1 MSNGT
6 TGFWAAT
13 GAFLGGIA
21 GAQAGKYAIEAR
33 PRFQYTSEPGDAPP
47 RRRPGGAE
55 TEDAM
60 VIGGAIGA
68 IVGAFVAGTV
78 AGEPQ
83 APPAPAAP
91 ATGKVAG
98 VGEYYFP

>member
-21 GAQAGKYAIEAR
+21 GAQAGKYAAEAR
-33 PRFQYTSEPGDAPP
+33 PRFQYASAPGPLA
-47 RRRPGGAE
+47 RRPSGSE

-68 IVGAFVAGTV
+68 VIGAFVGGTV

-83 APPAPAAP
+83 APAAAAP
-91 ATGKVAG
+91 AVKAGVAG
-98 VGEYYFP
+98 VYFP